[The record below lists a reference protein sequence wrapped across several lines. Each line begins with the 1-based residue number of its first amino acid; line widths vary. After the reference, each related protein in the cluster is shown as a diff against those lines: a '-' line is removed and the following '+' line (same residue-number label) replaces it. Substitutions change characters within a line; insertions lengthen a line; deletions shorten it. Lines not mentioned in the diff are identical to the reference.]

1 MARDNR
7 TEVHRN
13 INKTLRGGR
22 KCDENSTDPSCTG
35 FVEMMAPVYSRAS
48 WRCIWHLIQN
58 DLVHAWVLGFQPG
71 YCAQAISPSCK
82 LHFSYCF
89 SPVLLYNFHTS
100 KAILYISELLILSTL
115 FIRYSFK
122 SKFWSQRSTSSSD
135 SDIDTDRESE
145 TAVVTEISTEG
156 SCYRIDVSD
165 ASDDKEDDPKRVLK
179 SAKVKHFD
187 EMMLRLT
194 N

>member
-48 WRCIWHLIQN
+48 WRCIWHLIQ
-58 DLVHAWVLGFQPG
+58 
-71 YCAQAISPSCK
+71 
-82 LHFSYCF
+82 
-89 SPVLLYNFHTS
+89 
-100 KAILYISELLILSTL
+100 
-115 FIRYSFK
+115 